1 MAETLNTFEEAAPN
15 QEYEAEMLAKGEALE
30 TANNPDRPEWLPE
43 KFESAEA
50 MAQAYADLERKLGS
64 SSKDSTEE
72 VQTET
77 DDEPELN
84 AEAEAS
90 DVAQALDNVGLDFD
104 TFQQEYTETGGLSDE
119 AYDSLAEKGFNR
131 ELVDT
136 WIAGQEAIAQQQT
149 GKIFDMVGG
158 QDSYAEMVQWA
169 AENLSE
175 SEIDAYNTN
184 VESGDMSLANFA
196 VQGLAAR
203 YRSEV
208 GSEPKLVQ
216 GDAASSSSG
225 AFQSVAELTSAMRD
239 PRYGKD
245 PAYRNAVAEK
255 LSRSNVF

>member
-1 MAETLNTFEEAAPN
+1 
-15 QEYEAEMLAKGEALE
+15 
-30 TANNPDRPEWLPE
+30 
-43 KFESAEA
+43 
-50 MAQAYADLERKLGS
+50 
-64 SSKDSTEE
+64 
-72 VQTET
+72 
-77 DDEPELN
+77 
-84 AEAEAS
+84 
-90 DVAQALDNVGLDFD
+90 
-104 TFQQEYTETGGLSDE
+104 
-119 AYDSLAEKGFNR
+119 
-131 ELVDT
+131 
-136 WIAGQEAIAQQQT
+136 
-149 GKIFDMVGG
+149 MVGG
-158 QDSYAEMVQWA
+158 QESYAEMVQWA

-208 GSEPKLVQ
+208 GSEPTLVQ

-245 PAYRNAVAEK
+245 PAYRSAVAEK